1 MQTKIKS
8 KIASSGNIYIQHCVY
23 NIQHAPAVQQSWNTR
38 ITNTCQ
44 LSVCQGQY
52 QSLND
57 NTLWAYPNKISYF
70 NGIYFMS
77 GKEYVLFMLWIK
89 CLPLTLP
96 SVLNKAHFLTPTSNF
111 EKAKRK
117 AKMKHYCTGKS
128 RLSALGLTS
137 PRGFLEIYKKKKFS
151 TKRTY
156 NNIDEADGFEHFQ
169 HNSNLRHGVFKD
181 FEDVSR
187 DTPIYIEELDHPLRQ
202 RKSVK
207 LLANWKDIKV
217 LIFTII

>member
-137 PRGFLEIYKKKKFS
+137 PRGFLEIYIKKKSLVQSAHTTILMKL
-151 TKRTY
+151 TAL
-156 NNIDEADGFEHFQ
+156 NIFNIILIYDMG
-169 HNSNLRHGVFKD
+169 SLKILRMWAVIRLF
-181 FEDVSR
+181 
-187 DTPIYIEELDHPLRQ
+187 IL
-202 RKSVK
+202 KS
-207 LLANWKDIKV
+207 
-217 LIFTII
+217 LIILCGRGNQ